1 MFVALDLQLLTFSQ
15 GLEDGL
21 FARYHS
27 RATMKYANELA
38 CYTSIMAPVAR
49 SIKALE
55 GRAANAADVYIF
67 WLAIAAS
74 LRDLFS
80 RDRDIDEELAEKVTA
95 IVNRRYKEFI
105 DNSPTDVYFAA
116 FFLDPRK
123 SQCVMGN
130 HANLAR
136 QVTTSLIFS
145 SGHLQ
150 QAPRWWYL
158 LSALGQTKYHTL
170 PPLSVPKNSSKTC
183 CTGWRRPKTSL
194 SFKWDHTLLSKGWFA
209 N

>member
-1 MFVALDLQLLTFSQ
+1 MALHIQLLTFFQ

-21 FARYHS
+21 FARHHT
-27 RATMKYANELA
+27 RVTMRYMNELA

-74 LRDLFS
+74 LRNLFL
-80 RDRDIDEELAEKVTA
+80 RDGDIDDELAEKVTA

-123 SQCVMGN
+123 SQCVVVN
-130 HANLAR
+130 YANLAR
-136 QVTTSLIFS
+136 QATTNPKFS
-145 SGHLQ
+145 SDHLQ
-150 QAPRWWYL
+150 QAPR
-158 LSALGQTKYHTL
+158 
-170 PPLSVPKNSSKTC
+170 
-183 CTGWRRPKTSL
+183 
-194 SFKWDHTLLSKGWFA
+194 
-209 N
+209 